1 MSATKPGSF
10 QGWRQLS
17 HQMSAD
23 LRTLEQRAA
32 RLGQPALATSAAAL
46 RARVED
52 RRFTLAV
59 VGEFKRGKSTFL
71 NALLGREI
79 LPSDV
84 EPTTATLNRVTYGVK
99 PMVELRY
106 RDGRLPV
113 EVPLSA
119 LSEHVTRWTPEREEA
134 ARGIAEAVVY
144 YPVRLCRDDVDLLDT
159 PGLSDDAALT
169 RVTLD
174 ALPTVDAAILV
185 VMADSPFSASE
196 AQFLELLL
204 REGVSRVVF
213 VVNAMDR
220 IRRPADR
227 DRLLESIRGRV
238 AATLGPERADQAQIF
253 GISALEAVEARIAG
267 DADRLAASGLPE
279 LEAALERMLT
289 LHDALGLRRRLEQLD
304 ALAATLERALAEVQP
319 AADPRLATRRLEL
332 DRLDALLDGLEL
344 LVVGWRRELIGR
356 AARVTAALEEPCA
369 HWPAGATARMSQ
381 LLLKTPV
388 QPSWPA
394 GYTELCAGLARALA
408 EQVRE
413 AAGELCVSAQDEL
426 NQALGGEQGLGR
438 LQSTIGVVLAHA
450 ATVLAELGAGEGI
463 DALRGGRREPRP
475 GLLDLDFEA
484 LARVLVPGP
493 AELDLALQDPALVMD
508 LQRYQQKS
516 VFDRLVSLDVGG
528 FQGRW
533 VGFARARLEALVSAR
548 WRAEPPHEALR
559 ARLDEVVSRLEA
571 ELVPLVERMRAARQ
585 EVLALR
591 EREQV
596 QSEQAALT
604 RARDADEVAA
614 VRTRTRIALGA
625 LERVA

>member
-99 PMVELRY
+99 PYMELRY
-106 RDGRLPV
+106 RDGRS
-113 EVPLSA
+113 PLEIPLGE

-238 AATLGPERADQAQIF
+238 AAALGPERADQAQIF
-253 GISALEAVEARIAG
+253 GISALEAVDARVAG

-304 ALAATLERALAEVQP
+304 ALAATLERALAEAQP

-332 DRLDALLDGLEL
+332 DRLDVLLDGLEL

-394 GYTELCAGLARALA
+394 GYAELSAGLGRALA

-413 AAGELCVSAQDEL
+413 AAGELCVSAQDAL
-426 NQALGGEQGLGR
+426 NDALGGEQGLGR
-438 LQSTIGVVLAHA
+438 LQTVIGVVLAHA
-450 ATVLAELGAGEGI
+450 AAVLGELGAGGV
-463 DALRGGRREPRP
+463 AGAQRGGRTEPRP

-484 LARVLVPGP
+484 LARVLVPAP
-493 AELDLALQDPALVMD
+493 TELELALQDPALVMD

-533 VGFARARLEALVSAR
+533 AGFARARLEALLSAR
-548 WRAEPPHEALR
+548 WRAEPPHEVLR

-571 ELVPLVERMRAARQ
+571 ELVPLVERMRATRQ

-596 QSEQAALT
+596 QTEQAALT

-614 VRTRTRIALGA
+614 VRSRAKIALAA
-625 LERVA
+625 LERVT